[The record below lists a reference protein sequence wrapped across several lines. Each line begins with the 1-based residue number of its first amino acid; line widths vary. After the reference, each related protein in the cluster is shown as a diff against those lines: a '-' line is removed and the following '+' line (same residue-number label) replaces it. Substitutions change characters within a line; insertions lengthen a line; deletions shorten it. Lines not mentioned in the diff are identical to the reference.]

1 MRTLI
6 LIIIILFSKNL
17 FSEEVDLYCEC
28 EINKTTMWV
37 IIDDEYGDLE
47 KETEN
52 CSEFDFEIKIKVKE
66 KIVSGS
72 SVFFYPHFG
81 INYEESQ
88 NDIVFYSNFYFT
100 NGQDDG
106 EYHKMTLN
114 RKSGKL
120 FEERINNSFREEK
133 LVGQDKFSTFYLCS
147 KMKNIF

>member
-6 LIIIILFSKNL
+6 LIIIIFFSKNL
-17 FSEEVDLYCEC
+17 FSEEADLYCEC

-37 IIDDEYGDLE
+37 TINGEYGDLE
-47 KETEN
+47 KETEK

-66 KIVSGS
+66 KIVSGN

-88 NDIVFYSNFYFT
+88 NDIVFYSKVFFGNA
-100 NGQDDG
+100 QEDG

-120 FEERINNSFREEK
+120 FEERIDNSFREGK
-133 LVGQDKFSTFYLCS
+133 LVGQSKFSTFYSCS
-147 KMKNIF
+147 EMENIF